1 MQSYSITRMRAQC
14 RTLFRPLIVLAV
26 ADLLFASLFGALW
39 NVMDAGEDR
48 TSLIFAGV
56 MLALFLLEIG
66 IYLVVS
72 DKKWMLRHTLYG
84 KILASLGN
92 AEELAA
98 EIDKEAR
105 RMAYEGRQFAL
116 LENWLM
122 LYHRSFRSAWGTG
135 AVETIPIRKNQVRRI
150 IWEKESAEEN
160 TAYLVCVFTANDLHF
175 TVSAEERAD
184 IQALRQWGA
193 ALQERQDL

>member
-14 RTLFRPLIVLAV
+14 RTLFRPLIVLAAV
-26 ADLLFASLFGALW
+26 NLLFASLFGALW
-39 NVMDAGEDR
+39 KVMDAGEDR
-48 TSLIFAGV
+48 VSLIFAGV

-72 DKKWMLRHTLYG
+72 DIKWMLRHTLYG
-84 KILASLGN
+84 KILAHLGN
-92 AEELAA
+92 AEDLAA

-105 RMAYEGRQFAL
+105 RMVYEGRQFAL

-135 AVETIPIRKNQVRRI
+135 SVETLPIRKKQVRRI
-150 IWEKESAEEN
+150 TWEKESKEEN
-160 TAYLVCVFTANDLHF
+160 AAYLVRVFTANDSQF
-175 TVSAEERAD
+175 TVSAEEQAD

-193 ALQERQDL
+193 ALQEKQEL